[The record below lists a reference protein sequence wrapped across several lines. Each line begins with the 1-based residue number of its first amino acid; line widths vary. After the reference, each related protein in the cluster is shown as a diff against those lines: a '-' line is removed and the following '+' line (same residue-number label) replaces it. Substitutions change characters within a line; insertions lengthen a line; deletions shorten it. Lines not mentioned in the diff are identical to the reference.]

1 MSNDMFSIMSGA
13 SAGRTVPAGGLASAT
28 QAPAEGAGAFA
39 AALAQASARAG
50 QEGVQGQEL
59 ATDAPAAW
67 GAGSLGLV
75 HVSPAL
81 RVITDGQVDVAPDA
95 LLVFAQQQGL
105 SPQAIH
111 ALQLQLQTG
120 GAAVQ
125 TGGQALS
132 VVPSALEGA
141 DAAMAVAAL
150 AGGGAG
156 RTSIAASTW
165 LSAARVGA
173 VGAAPGQ
180 GPVAV
185 LSPAQALVSSQP
197 LQVPLTAVDQGEGVG
212 VTGSSLRDGGIAS
225 LGASVL
231 TVGERL
237 SAAGA
242 PPQALN
248 PLASVTAGSTA
259 QWLQGLRDGVLP
271 SAADAKAAQAPGG
284 DVGLEQT
291 PQLGAVLLPLRS
303 VFKLA
308 MGQQLPEPK
317 ALESEGSAPES
328 LVLAGVSTDDVMDVL
343 AHAPA
348 LSRHAAPGTAAA
360 AAVASAPAPAV
371 SGADAL
377 VAAQDGAQAKYDAVA
392 QKLGEAMGQRLQ
404 AQIQRGHWQVS
415 FHLRPQEL
423 GSIDVQLGMRGG
435 DLMASF
441 QASHAVTRDMLQ
453 DQMPR
458 LREMLA
464 GSGIDV
470 ASADVGSQSGGRSG
484 GNSTPSQGQASA
496 QGSAPAATQ
505 AATTAELPRSGS
517 AGAAKDDG
525 LDLWA

>member
-13 SAGRTVPAGGLASAT
+13 TTGRTVPAGGLASAT

-197 LQVPLTAVDQGEGVG
+197 LQVPLTA
-212 VTGSSLRDGGIAS
+212 
-225 LGASVL
+225 
-231 TVGERL
+231 GERL

-284 DVGLEQT
+284 DVGLEQA

-348 LSRHAAPGTAAA
+348 LSRHAAPGATAAA
-360 AAVASAPAPAV
+360 TVAPAPAV

>member
-13 SAGRTVPAGGLASAT
+13 SAGRTATAGGLASAT
-28 QAPAEGAGAFA
+28 QTPAEGAGAFA
-39 AALAQASARAG
+39 AVLAQAAARAG
-50 QEGVQGQEL
+50 QESVQGQEL
-59 ATDAPAAW
+59 ATDVPAAW
-67 GAGSLGLV
+67 VAGSLGLV
-75 HVSPAL
+75 NVSPSL
-81 RVITDGQVDVAPDA
+81 RVITDGQADVAPDA
-95 LLVFAQQQGL
+95 LLAFAQQQGL

-111 ALQLQLQTG
+111 ALQLPLQTG
-120 GAAVQ
+120 SAAVQ
-125 TGGQALS
+125 GSGQ
-132 VVPSALEGA
+132 VVPSALGGA
-141 DAAMAVAAL
+141 DAAMTVAAL
-150 AGGGAG
+150 AGGGAD
-156 RTSIAASTW
+156 RASIAASTW

-173 VGAAPGQ
+173 AGAAPGQ
-180 GPVAV
+180 GPGVV
-185 LSPAQALVSSQP
+185 PSPAQALASSQS
-197 LQVPLTAVDQGEGVG
+197 LQVPLTSVDQGDAVG
-212 VTGSSLRDGGIAS
+212 VTGFSLRDGGIAP
-225 LGASVL
+225 LGASAS

-237 SAAGA
+237 GAAGA

-271 SAADAKAAQAPGG
+271 SAADAKVTQPVGL
-284 DVGLEQT
+284 DVGLEQA

-317 ALESEGSAPES
+317 ALESEVNAPES

-348 LSRHAAPGTAAA
+348 LSRHAAPGAA
-360 AAVASAPAPAV
+360 AAVTSTPTL

-415 FHLRPQEL
+415 LHLRPQEL

-496 QGSAPAATQ
+496 QGGAAASTQ
-505 AATTAELPRSGS
+505 AATTTELNRSGS
-517 AGAAKDDG
+517 VGAAKDDG